1 MAIPSLIITLLFV
14 VGITTADYI
23 CNNITVP
30 LSLSATNGVFGFSTP
45 QSNIDVTNF
54 ILDSVMPERNITA
67 DLLSGYTTISGT
79 YTIQGTF
86 CRPATPRPGQQSVV
100 QILTHGIGFDRSY
113 WDLTYRD
120 PDYSYIISAVD
131 KYGYSTF
138 AWDRL
143 GIGESQHGDPLK
155 EIQATLEL
163 AALVALTQG
172 LRAGSIQ
179 GVSQR
184 FDKVVHVGHS
194 FGSILSYA
202 LTRDVPDISDGLVLT
217 GYAGNGTFIPYF
229 LLGGNFVSVTTTSL
243 SSKYSAGYFA
253 CGNPSG
259 VQTNFFARDHFDQDI
274 LPFAYATA
282 QPVTVGE
289 LLTIGSIGAGVNRF
303 SKPVMII
310 TGDRDLPFC
319 GGNCSA
325 TGGAGSSIPAIA
337 AKASFPNTTPT
348 VNMIEGGGHA
358 LNMDNSHSQVFTA
371 INDWLNSQGFGGGA
385 RRPGHWGGPN
395 DDDHKER
402 KKRQVQY
409 W

>member
-1 MAIPSLIITLLFV
+1 MAILSLFITLLFV
-14 VGITTADYI
+14 VGITTADFT
-23 CNNITVP
+23 CLNVTVP
-30 LSLSATNGVFGFSTP
+30 LSLSAINGAFTLSNP

-54 ILDSVMPERNITA
+54 ILDAAMPGRNITA
-67 DLLSGYTTISGT
+67 ELLSGYTTISGT
-79 YTIQGTF
+79 YSIQGTF

-100 QILTHGIGFDRSY
+100 QILTHGIGFDRGY
-113 WDLTYRD
+113 WDLQY
-120 PDYSYIISAVD
+120 PGDYSYMNVAVD
-131 KYGYSTF
+131 DNGYSTF

-143 GIGESQHGDPLK
+143 GVGESQHADPLK
-155 EIQATLEL
+155 EIQAPLEL
-163 AALVALTQG
+163 AALVALTQA

-179 GVSQR
+179 GISR
-184 FDKVVHVGHS
+184 FEKVIHVGHS

-202 LTRDVPDISDGLVLT
+202 LTRDMPDISDALVLT

-243 SSKYSAGYFA
+243 SNYSAGYFA

-259 VQTNFFARDHFDQDI
+259 VQTNFFARDNFNQDI
-274 LPFAYATA
+274 LPFAYRTA

-337 AKASFPNTTPT
+337 AQASFPNTTPT

-358 LNMDNSHSQVFTA
+358 LNMDNSHKQVYRT
-371 INDWLNSQGFGGGA
+371 INDWLDSQGFGN
-385 RRPGHWGGPN
+385 RDPRHRHPGPPGSP
-395 DDDHKER
+395 DDNKL
-402 KKRQVQY
+402 KNRQVKY